1 MEKGKTME
9 TERRTVIFQSEISAH
24 DQCMCDACHGLGY
37 VVKLKL
43 PRTKFFDGSHLSTKH
58 DTYWLCRECRDKLV
72 KALKWGEDE
81 VREFAADVAYQF
93 GYYGQYNGRLHIG
106 NGGLSTLEWAFD
118 ILGWENPHPV
128 PECECEIDGCH
139 EHATCGSSTKD
150 GYKRMCG
157 RHMRE
162 KTAQADSIDF
172 DYAAED

>member
-1 MEKGKTME
+1 MVNEV
-9 TERRTVIFQSEISAH
+9 RLI
-24 DQCMCDACHGLGY
+24 DANALLE
-37 VVKLKL
+37 KLKRS
-43 PRTKFFDGSHLSTKH
+43 PRYFNIKFDIEEAPTV
-58 DTYWLCRECRDKLV
+58 DAVEV
-72 KALKWGEDE
+72 DE

-128 PECECEIDGCH
+128 PECECEIEGCH
-139 EHATCGSSTKD
+139 EHATCGATTAD

-162 KTAQADSIDF
+162 KTAPADEIDF
-172 DYAAED
+172 DYEAEE